1 MNAKEKYHFILLKY
15 IPENAVDEIVNLI
28 FKRGVHLKITKTR
41 STKLGDFRPAPTK
54 RGHFITINH
63 DLNRYAFL
71 ITLIHEFAH
80 LDTWNSYGAQVKPHG
95 IEWKSTFQKMM
106 VPFLSSSIFPEDILD
121 SVIKYL
127 NNPSASSCV
136 DHHLMRTLRKYDTEP
151 KLFLEELPINTHF
164 RIKTGKEFIKGP
176 EKRKYF
182 ACTEVSSKRKYLVNR
197 LAEVEPVI

>member
-1 MNAKEKYHFILLKY
+1 VNLREKYQIILLKY
-15 IPENAVDEIVNLI
+15 IPENAVSEIVDLI
-28 FKRGVHLKITKTR
+28 FKRGVHLKITKAR
-41 STKLGDFRPAPTK
+41 STKLGDFRPAQTL

-63 DLNRYAFL
+63 DLNKYAFL

-80 LDTWNSYGAQVKPHG
+80 LDTWNFYGSQVKPHG
-95 IEWKSTFQKMM
+95 LEWKSTFQKMM
-106 VPFLSSSIFPEDILD
+106 LPFLSNSIFPDDILI
-121 SVIKYL
+121 SVASYL

-136 DHHLMRTLRKYDTEP
+136 DQHLMRTLRKYDNEP

-164 RIKTGKEFIKGP
+164 KLKTGKEFIKGP

-182 ACTEVSSKRKYLVNR
+182 TCIEVNTKRKYLVNR